1 MDLLFFFGSRS
12 PLRMLQA
19 NLKKKK
25 KEKVSQIFFRKIKKT
40 PGPAKSL
47 HFSSVLFFDFFFL
60 SAPHRLCML
69 TLLAKAPGIIIPG
82 NRESNFDQE
91 STGNFFFCRSKNSRC
106 NLPGIHREIIIRGN
120 REFLNDQ
127 ETTRNF

>member
-1 MDLLFFFGSRS
+1 MLTKSSLIINVRVVAEFVKTAKIAQPTYVFLGDLSR
-12 PLRMLQA
+12 A
-19 NLKKKK
+19 A
-25 KEKVSQIFFRKIKKT
+25 T
-40 PGPAKSL
+40 
-47 HFSSVLFFDFFFL
+47 
-60 SAPHRLCML
+60 